1 MRDTLLSPLWGFG
14 WIFLFL
20 LLLSL
25 LSQRRW
31 WLRAGLVFALV
42 LWWGVSAPVV
52 ADRVLGHL
60 ESMARR
66 EAKRCTPPPPGS
78 LFIVLAGGI
87 RETDASA
94 DPVISLSA
102 ASLRRTLAAETL
114 ARGVPDSRLL
124 FSGGHGGAVTEAD
137 LMRALALRLGFPAA
151 RIDVDDVSRT
161 TYESARNLA
170 RRFGAIKHPPLYL
183 VTSAYHMPRA
193 YLAFRDSGL
202 AVCALPVDFEAS
214 RSEDFDQWIPNDGAF
229 AMVSR
234 ALHEYIGIVYYR
246 LKFAGVLRR

>member
-31 WLRAGLVFALV
+31 WLRAGLVFALL

-102 ASLRRTLAAETL
+102 ASLRRTLAAEQL
-114 ARGVPDSRLL
+114 ARSVPDSRLL

-151 RIDVDDVSRT
+151 RIQTDDVSRT

-170 RRFGAIKHPPLYL
+170 RRLGAASHRSLYL

-202 AVCALPVDFEAS
+202 PVCAFPVDFEAS
-214 RSEDFDQWIPNDGAF
+214 RSNDLEQWFPSSGAF
-229 AMVSR
+229 AMMSR
-234 ALHEYIGIVYYR
+234 ALHEYLGIPYYR